1 MATIF
6 VALGTIPAGA
16 PTRKLVRSLHANF
29 ASIEGVTYSADPFT
43 AGGVARP
50 PGVLVQTGADPDPD
64 QAAIIAAIVG
74 HDGADDP
81 PAVGVEVPTV
91 PSSAALPAEPPLTGR
106 AWLVATETPPGLWLH
121 IGGVWT
127 QVA

>member
-16 PTRKLVRSLHANF
+16 PTRKLIRNLHATF
-29 ASIEGVTYSADPFT
+29 ATVEGVTFSAEPFT
-43 AGGVARP
+43 TGGVARP
-50 PGVLVQTGADPDPD
+50 AGVLVETGATPDPD
-64 QAAIIAAIVG
+64 QAAIVAAIVG
-74 HDGADDP
+74 HDGSDDP
-81 PAVGVEVPTV
+81 IAVGVE
-91 PSSAALPAEPPLTGR
+91 LPAVLTSADLPPEPPLTAR

-127 QVA
+127 QVS